1 MEDYAIACAVPV
13 DAPGS
18 CAVLWVQEL
27 VERRNTWGL
36 MDIYIYMYVYG
47 MYLYMIY
54 HINDIYIIYTGW

>member
-1 MEDYAIACAVPV
+1 MCLLLSMEDYAIACAVPV

-36 MDIYIYMYVYG
+36 MDIYIYICMYMVC
-47 MYLYMIY
+47 
-54 HINDIYIIYTGW
+54 IYI